1 MQLNRNDKRY
11 IYKKKMEE
19 RNNTIVWYCFS
30 PSFFIYIVYRLCSF
44 AFENV
49 LKVLIEE
56 TVSMS
61 PTDRNR

>member
-1 MQLNRNDKRY
+1 MVLFL
-11 IYKKKMEE
+11 
-19 RNNTIVWYCFS
+19 TFL
-30 PSFFIYIVYRLCSF
+30 FIYIVYRLCSF

>member
-1 MQLNRNDKRY
+1 
-11 IYKKKMEE
+11 MEE
-19 RNNTIVWYCFS
+19 RNNTIVWYCFL
-30 PSFFIYIVYRLCSF
+30 PSFFISIVYRLCSF

>member
-1 MQLNRNDKRY
+1 
-11 IYKKKMEE
+11 MEE